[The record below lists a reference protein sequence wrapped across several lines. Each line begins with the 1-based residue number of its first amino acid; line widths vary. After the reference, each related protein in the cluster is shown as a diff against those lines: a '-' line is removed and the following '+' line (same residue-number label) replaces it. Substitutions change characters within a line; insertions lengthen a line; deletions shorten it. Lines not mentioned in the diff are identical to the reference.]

1 MRVERGACR
10 LRPVL
15 AVLFALATLPCKLAG
30 EEGAQAPRQIMKEP
44 TPPATA
50 SGPRGHSSP
59 ERDAG
64 APQGPQPVFTPSEEI
79 GADSVVSFPVDI

>member
-1 MRVERGACR
+1 MRAERGARR

-15 AVLFALATLPCKLAG
+15 AVLFALAMLPCALAG
-30 EEGAQAPRQIMKEP
+30 EEGAQAPRQTTTEP
-44 TPPATA
+44 APPATA
-50 SGPRGHSSP
+50 SGPRGHSGP
-59 ERDAG
+59 ERNAG